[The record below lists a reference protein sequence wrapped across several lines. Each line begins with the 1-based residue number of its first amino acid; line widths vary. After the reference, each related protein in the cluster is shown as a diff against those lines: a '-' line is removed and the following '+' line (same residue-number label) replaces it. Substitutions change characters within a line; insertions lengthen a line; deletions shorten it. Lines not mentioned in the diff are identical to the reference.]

1 MGKASMNMC
10 QWASN
15 DKYIMSKINVEDK
28 CTDKVI
34 KVLGMIWKL
43 DVDKLY
49 ISEIK
54 MPTNVDK
61 LSKRKMLQI
70 LAAIYDPLGLLC
82 PVMIKPKLPIQ
93 ELWKER
99 IGWDEKVP

>member
-1 MGKASMNMC
+1 
-10 QWASN
+10 
-15 DKYIMSKINVEDK
+15 
-28 CTDKVI
+28 
-34 KVLGMIWKL
+34 MIWKL

-82 PVMIKPKLPIQ
+82 PVMIKPKLLIQ

-99 IGWDEKVP
+99 IGWDEKVPKRLNLNGISGSKMLAL